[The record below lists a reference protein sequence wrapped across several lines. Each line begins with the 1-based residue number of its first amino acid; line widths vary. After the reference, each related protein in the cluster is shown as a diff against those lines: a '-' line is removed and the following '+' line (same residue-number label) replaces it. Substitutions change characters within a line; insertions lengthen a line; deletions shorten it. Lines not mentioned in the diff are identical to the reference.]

1 MNAPQSLAADLTP
14 GVKDGPNLESAGSGI
29 HWGAILGGAA
39 AAAAI
44 SLILIPLGSALG
56 FGSFSVFTAT
66 ANTAVVF
73 GAGWAIWL
81 VVMQWASSFIGG
93 YLAGRLRV
101 RWADLHSDEVFF
113 RDTAHGFLAWAV
125 ATLFT
130 FALIAIAAVTATS
143 DVRPDTGPDVDYYAS
158 SLYRGATTPTT
169 DITPETAA
177 ILANDTADSSFPADD
192 RAYLAHQVVV
202 RTGLSQADA
211 EARVNTVI
219 ARIADA
225 RQQVAQAAETARKA
239 AVGFFTALFISLL
252 VGAFIASV
260 SAAIGGRLRDQ
271 Y

>member
-1 MNAPQSLAADLTP
+1 MKAPYIAADLSP

-44 SLILIPLGSALG
+44 SLVLIPLGTAFG
-56 FGSFSVFTAT
+56 FSSFSVFTA
-66 ANTAVVF
+66 NTNSVIVF
-73 GAGWAIWL
+73 TAGWAIWL

-93 YLAGRLRV
+93 YIAGRLRV

-125 ATLFT
+125 GTLFT
-130 FALIAIAAVTATS
+130 FALIAVTTLGGAS
-143 DVRPDTGPDVDYYAS
+143 NAHPDNGPDVDYYAS
-158 SLYRGATTPTT
+158 SLYRGASASVA

-177 ILANDTADSSFPADD
+177 ILATDTATGTFPADD
-192 RAYLAHQVVV
+192 RDYLARQVAA
-202 RTGLSQADA
+202 RTGVSQTEA
-211 EARVNTVI
+211 EARVNTLI
-219 ARIADA
+219 GRIEAD
-225 RQQVAQAAETARKA
+225 RQKAAQAAETARKTV
-239 AVGFFTALFISLL
+239 VGFSVTLFISLL